1 MTFNHLTIDEAG
13 TYGLTGVANCATQ
26 TDPASIT
33 IMDSSGRSASEVA
46 PGLLLLLLL
55 HVGRLRRR
63 R

>member
-1 MTFNHLTIDEAG
+1 MTFNHLTIDEVG

-33 IMDSSGRSASEVA
+33 ITDPSGGPGPDAL
-46 PGLLLLLLL
+46 GLLMVLPGI
-55 HVGRLRRR
+55 GRLRRR